1 MSQGVPMTDR
11 ETLAMILD
19 SVKEHRS
26 ETRQELSHIG
36 ARLDDMGHAITRL
49 VAESDSTRGRVQD
62 HEVRI
67 RTVESDDPDFASCRG
82 SKDHEM
88 RLSALEQ
95 AGSGSKV
102 KWAIVVALGVALL
115 SAAGS
120 VTSNVIVSHLKTQT
134 GARP

>member
-1 MSQGVPMTDR
+1 
-11 ETLAMILD
+11 MILD

-49 VAESDSTRGRVQD
+49 AAESDSTRGRIQD

-88 RLSALEQ
+88 RLSSLEQ
-95 AGSGSKV
+95 ASSGSKV
-102 KWAIVVALGVALL
+102 KWAIVVALGVAVL

-120 VTSNVIVSHLKTQT
+120 AASNVIASHLKTQT

>member
-1 MSQGVPMTDR
+1 MAQGAQMTDR

-36 ARLDDMGHAITRL
+36 SRLDDMGHAITRL
-49 VAESDSTRGRVQD
+49 AAESDSTRGRVQD

-67 RTVESDDPDFASCRG
+67 RATENTDPDFASCRG
-82 SKDHEM
+82 SKDHEV
-88 RLSALEQ
+88 RLSVLEQ
-95 AGSGSKV
+95 ASSGSKV
-102 KWAIVVALGVALL
+102 KWAIVVALGVAIL

-120 VTSNVIVSHLKTQT
+120 VTSNVIVSHLKTQA